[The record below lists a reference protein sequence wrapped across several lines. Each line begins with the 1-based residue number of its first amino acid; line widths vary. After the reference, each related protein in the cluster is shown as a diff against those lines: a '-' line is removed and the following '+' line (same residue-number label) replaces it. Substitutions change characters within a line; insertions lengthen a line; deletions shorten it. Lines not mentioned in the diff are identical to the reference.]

1 MKIIVHGSNGRIGRE
16 ICKLVEEGY
25 KDSSLAGGIDRK
37 NITKEDSLFFKELE
51 DFKGQADCI
60 IDFSNHLATNTLTAY
75 AIERKIPLVIATTGQ
90 TSEELETIREASKKI
105 PIFLAANTSIGVS
118 LLVELAKIT
127 AKTMPDADIE
137 IIEKHHNRKL
147 DSPSGTALLIAD
159 GIKEI
164 RKEAEYIYGRSGN
177 AKREKEEIGIHA
189 VRMGNIVGEHEVI
202 VGTDSQTITLKH
214 EAHSKTLFAEGALTA
229 AEFLLD
235 KGPGLY
241 GMKDLIE

>member
-1 MKIIVHGSNGRIGRE
+1 MY
-16 ICKLVEEGY
+16 L
-25 KDSSLAGGIDRK
+25 
-37 NITKEDSLFFKELE
+37 
-51 DFKGQADCI
+51 
-60 IDFSNHLATNTLTAY
+60 
-75 AIERKIPLVIATTGQ
+75 
-90 TSEELETIREASKKI
+90 
-105 PIFLAANTSIGVS
+105 
-118 LLVELAKIT
+118 
-127 AKTMPDADIE
+127 
-137 IIEKHHNRKL
+137 
-147 DSPSGTALLIAD
+147 
-159 GIKEI
+159 KEI

-189 VRMGNIVGEHEVI
+189 VRMGNIVGEHEII